1 MKRYSAK
8 QMIQQYGTPDAAINA
23 ALEILRK
30 QMREPGAALSSPHTV
45 RDYLRLNLT
54 PLQFESFWCVWLDA
68 QHRVIAAH
76 ESFRGTLTQT
86 SVYPREIL
94 KQGLEFNA
102 AAVIFAHNHPSGV
115 PEPSHADQILTQ
127 TLKQA
132 LAMIDIK
139 VLDHFICGHDSA
151 MSFAERGLI

>member
-30 QMREPGAALSSPHTV
+30 QMRQPGAALNSPATV
-45 RDYLRLNLT
+45 LAYLKLNLT
-54 PLQFESFWCVWLDA
+54 SLQHEAFWCIWLDA

-76 ESFRGTLTQT
+76 EASRGTLSQT
-86 SVYPREIL
+86 SVYPREIA
-94 KQGLEFNA
+94 KQGLAVNA

-115 PEPSHADQILTQ
+115 AQPSQADELLTR
-127 TLKQA
+127 TLRDA
-132 LAMIDIK
+132 LGLFDIK
-139 VLDHFICGHDSA
+139 VLDHFIIGDTS

>member
-30 QMREPGAALSSPHTV
+30 QMRQPGAALCSPQSV

-54 PLQFESFWCVWLDA
+54 LEYEVFWCVWLDT

-76 ESFRGTLTQT
+76 EAFRGTLSQT
-86 SVYPREIL
+86 AIYPREIL
-94 KQGLEFNA
+94 KKGLQFNA
-102 AAVIFAHNHPSGV
+102 AAVIF
-115 PEPSHADQILTQ
+115 
-127 TLKQA
+127 
-132 LAMIDIK
+132 
-139 VLDHFICGHDSA
+139 
-151 MSFAERGLI
+151 